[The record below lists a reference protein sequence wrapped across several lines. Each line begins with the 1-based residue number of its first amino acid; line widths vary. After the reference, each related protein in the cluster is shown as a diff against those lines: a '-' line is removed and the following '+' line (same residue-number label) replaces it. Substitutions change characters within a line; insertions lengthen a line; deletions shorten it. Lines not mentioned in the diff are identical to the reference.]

1 MDALTKQIRRV
12 THHCELPLVT
22 GGRFQRIERTVVAD
36 LTFPVAVEV
45 VGHHV
50 EEIHVFH
57 YFGDVI
63 SEEEIRKGRH

>member
-1 MDALTKQIRRV
+1 MDALTKQIRRM

-45 VGHHV
+45 VGHNV

-57 YFGDVI
+57 YFGNIV
-63 SEEEIRKGRH
+63 SVEEFRKI